1 MKKPIAIVFNDA
13 HLEAS
18 NEREVVD
25 SVRHLLKYAKSK
37 KITNLIFAG
46 DMFESRSHQRQSELT
61 SLDEILNL
69 IHKAKCTLYLFPGNH
84 DKSVYKSRKSFLDVY
99 RHHPCVKF
107 NRELKNI
114 VLDGISIDLLPFFS
128 DDVLIP
134 ILKKADGADVL
145 VSHFEMAGSTHLGKT
160 SEKISINKR
169 LLKKWKKVYLGHY
182 HNTHEI
188 SKDIVHLPSLRQ
200 NDFGEDNNKGFT
212 VLYDDLSYGIVK
224 GVFREF
230 KKLSINI
237 DSTSTAEI
245 KKLIKTHE
253 NNPGSIRFEFTG
265 DRSKLDAL
273 DKAQFKNA
281 GIDLKKKYEKK
292 YDYDKELIPPK
303 VIESYDEDQ
312 IEATFKDFC
321 EDKGYD
327 HDKGKVLL
335 EEFLKKK
342 ENVETE

>member
-1 MKKPIAIVFNDA
+1 MEEPIAIIFNDA
-13 HLEAS
+13 HIQAS
-18 NEREVVD
+18 NEREVVE
-25 SVRHLLKYAKSK
+25 SVKHLLKYAKSK

-46 DMFESRSHQRQSELT
+46 DMFESRSHQRQSELS

-69 IHKAKCTLYLFPGNH
+69 IHKAKCKLYLFPGNH
-84 DKSVYKSRKSFLDVY
+84 DKSVYKSRKSFLDVC
-99 RHHPCVKF
+99 RHYPCVEF

-114 VLDGISIDLLPFFS
+114 TISDVSIDLLPFFS

-134 ILKKADGADVL
+134 ILKDADGADIL
-145 VSHFEMAGSTHLGKT
+145 ISHFEMAGSTHLGRT
-160 SEKISINKR
+160 SEKIAINKR

-212 VLYDDLSYGIVK
+212 VLYKDLSYEIVK
-224 GVFREF
+224 GIFREF
-230 KKLSINI
+230 KKLSIDI
-237 DSTSTAEI
+237 DSTNPSEI
-245 KKLIKTHE
+245 KKLIKAHE
-253 NNPGSIRFEFTG
+253 NSSGSIRFEFTG
-265 DRSKLDAL
+265 TKSKLDAL
-273 DKAQFKNA
+273 DRAQFKNA

-292 YDYDKELIPPK
+292 YDYDKDTVPPE
-303 VIESYDEDQ
+303 VVESYDVNQ

-342 ENVETE
+342 ENAETE